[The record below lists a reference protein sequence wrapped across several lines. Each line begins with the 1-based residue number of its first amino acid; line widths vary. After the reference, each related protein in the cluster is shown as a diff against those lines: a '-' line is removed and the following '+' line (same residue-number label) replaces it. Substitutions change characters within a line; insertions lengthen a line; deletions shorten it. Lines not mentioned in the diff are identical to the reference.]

1 MAFVFNFP
9 DVGEGIEEGRI
20 VEWLV
25 AEGQE
30 VAVDQPLVKVETD
43 KAVVE
48 LPSPKAGTVI
58 TLHHEAGAEI
68 RVGDPLVTIAEAGE
82 GPAGDAEDTAVAG
95 APEVPAAPAAVPSTA
110 AAAPAAAPSRRPL
123 ATPKTRALAR
133 ELGVDLSSVRG
144 TGPAGRITVG
154 DVRRTA
160 AAADAPAG
168 PEPPE
173 LVPAPAAA
181 PAGREKPPAV
191 APAGGEKRVP
201 LSHLRKVIARSM
213 AESRRTAVHV
223 THVDEADV
231 TELLALHGTMK
242 EPIAQRSGVR
252 LTLLP
257 LFVRALVAALEEHP
271 AFNARVDEEAGEM
284 VFTGHHHIGVA
295 VDTPEGLIVPVV
307 RDAGSKS
314 LVELA
319 AEIAE
324 LAERARRRELSLDEL
339 KGATCTITN
348 IGPLGGVFA
357 TPIIPLPQLA
367 IVGLHTIKERPVV
380 YRGEIAVRK
389 MMYLSVS
396 FDHRWIDGAQAA
408 RFMTDLVRLVENPGL
423 LMARM

>member
-1 MAFVFNFP
+1 
-9 DVGEGIEEGRI
+9 
-20 VEWLV
+20 
-25 AEGQE
+25 
-30 VAVDQPLVKVETD
+30 
-43 KAVVE
+43 
-48 LPSPKAGTVI
+48 
-58 TLHHEAGAEI
+58 
-68 RVGDPLVTIAEAGE
+68 
-82 GPAGDAEDTAVAG
+82 
-95 APEVPAAPAAVPSTA
+95 
-110 AAAPAAAPSRRPL
+110 
-123 ATPKTRALAR
+123 
-133 ELGVDLSSVRG
+133 
-144 TGPAGRITVG
+144 
-154 DVRRTA
+154 
-160 AAADAPAG
+160 AADAPAG

-181 PAGREKPPAV
+181 PAGREKLPAA
-191 APAGGEKRVP
+191 APTGGEKRVP

-213 AESRRTAVHV
+213 AESKRTAAHV

-231 TELLALHGTMK
+231 TDLLALHGTMK
-242 EPIAQRSGVR
+242 EPIVQRSGVR

-257 LFVRALVAALEEHP
+257 LFVRALVAALEDHP

-284 VFTGHHHIGVA
+284 VFAGHHHIGVA

-319 AEIAE
+319 AEISE

-339 KGATCTITN
+339 RGATCTITN

-357 TPIIPLPQLA
+357 TPIIPMPQLA

-380 YRGEIAVRK
+380 YRGEITIRK